1 MSPLR
6 RRRRGTN
13 GAAGLLSRLA
23 LALVATTS
31 VGCSLG
37 LDFEDECGAPGDCAE
52 GRVCQSG
59 YCVPGSASAPD
70 AGGPVALVNDLCP
83 QLVGA
88 TEAEVRAGEALL
100 IGALSPATGALAA
113 TGRPVERAI
122 FLAVE
127 EINQVGGIDGR
138 KLAVLA
144 CDDGTSDNDLA
155 ERAATHLV
163 EVGRVPAIV
172 GPAASGTLI
181 EVFSAVTHDA
191 EVVLISP
198 SATSPAISTLA
209 DDGLVWR
216 TPPSDDLQGNAI
228 AQYLLAEKA
237 KENGIAKVAVIN
249 RNDTYGNA
257 LRTVIQNGWC
267 AEASCAETTYFT
279 KTYADA
285 SLGSDLATAVQGLEA
300 FGPDVTVLV
309 GFLDDGVDFL
319 NLAGTR
325 AGIRKR
331 FILTDGMKEAPLVT
345 RVESAAVLEGILGTA
360 PATPDNP
367 NTQTFELAYRA
378 KWNTAPSIFNA
389 QAYDATYLL
398 ALAIAG
404 AGRDATPGGPDIARQ
419 LRRMTGGT
427 KVISVGPTDFGEG
440 VRTLRAAS
448 DARIDFDGA
457 SGPLNFDGGTGEAP
471 ADIEAWR
478 VDTAADA
485 IVSLGVIYTAGGEFR
500 PPAAPSAPASEG
512 N

>member
-1 MSPLR
+1 VAPSP
-6 RRRRGTN
+6 
-13 GAAGLLSRLA
+13 
-23 LALVATTS
+23 
-31 VGCSLG
+31 
-37 LDFEDECGAPGDCAE
+37 
-52 GRVCQSG
+52 
-59 YCVPGSASAPD
+59 
-70 AGGPVALVNDLCP
+70 LVNDLCP

>member
-1 MSPLR
+1 MSPSLR
-6 RRRRGTN
+6 R
-13 GAAGLLSRLA
+13 AAGPLAILA
-23 LALVATTS
+23 LLAGGAT
-31 VGCSLG
+31 GCSLG
-37 LDFEDECGAPGDCAE
+37 LDFEDECSGNGSCGS

-59 YCVPGSASAPD
+59 YCVSGSAQAPD
-70 AGGPVALVNDLCP
+70 AGGPSPLVNDLCP

-88 TEAEVRAGEALL
+88 SEAEVRAGKALL

-144 CDDGTSDNDLA
+144 CDDGTADNDLA
-155 ERAATHLV
+155 ERAATHLI
-163 EVGRVPAIV
+163 EVGQVPAIV

-198 SATSPAISTLA
+198 SATSPSITTLA

-237 KENGIAKVAVIN
+237 AGDGGLEKVAVIN

-267 AEASCAETTYFT
+267 AAASCEETTYFT
-279 KTYADA
+279 KTYSDA

-331 FILTDGMKEAPLVT
+331 FILTDGMKEAPLVD

-419 LRRMTGGT
+419 LRRMTGGQ

-457 SGPLNFDGGTGEAP
+457 SGPLNFDPNTGEAP

-478 VDTAADA
+478 VDTAAGK
-485 IVSLGVIYTAGGEFR
+485 IVSLGVLYTAGGEFR
-500 PPAAPSAPASEG
+500 PPAAASAPAPEG

>member
-1 MSPLR
+1 VRGSR
-6 RRRRGTN
+6 R
-13 GAAGLLSRLA
+13 AAAALLA
-23 LALVATTS
+23 GFAA
-31 VGCSLG
+31 GCSLG
-37 LDFEDECGAPGDCAE
+37 LDFEDECGVSSDCSS
-52 GRVCQSG
+52 GLVCRSG
-59 YCVPGSASAPD
+59 YCVPGAEETPD
-70 AGGPVALVNDLCP
+70 AGGPQPLVNDLCP

-88 TEAEVRAGEALL
+88 TEAEIREGKALL
-100 IGALSPATGALAA
+100 IGALSPATGALSA

-144 CDDGTSDNDLA
+144 CDDGTADNDLA

-163 EVGRVPAIV
+163 EVGQVPAIV

-191 EVVLISP
+191 EVVLVSP
-198 SATSPAISTLA
+198 SATSPAITTLA

-237 KENGIAKVAVIN
+237 KENGLSKVAVIN

-267 AEASCAETTYFT
+267 AEAPCGETTYFT
-279 KTYADA
+279 KTYSDA

-319 NLAGTR
+319 NLAGSR
-325 AGIRKR
+325 AGITKR
-331 FILTDGMKEAPLVT
+331 FILTDGMKEAPLVE
-345 RVESAAVLEGILGTA
+345 RVESSEVLAGILGTA

-378 KWNTAPSIFNA
+378 KWNVAPSIFNA
-389 QAYDATYLL
+389 QAYDATYLI

-404 AGRDATPGGPDIARQ
+404 AGRDATPRGPDIARQ
-419 LRRMTGGT
+419 LRRMTGGQ
-427 KVISVGPTDFGEG
+427 KLISVGPTDFGEG
-440 VRTLRAAS
+440 MRTLRSAT

-457 SGPLNFDGGTGEAP
+457 SGPLNFDPGTGEAP

-478 VDTAADA
+478 VDTQTDR
-485 IVSLGVIYTAGGEFR
+485 IVSMGVLYTAGGEFR

>member
-1 MSPLR
+1 LSPSLR
-6 RRRRGTN
+6 RASGSLATLVLL
-13 GAAGLLSRLA
+13 AGGGLA
-23 LALVATTS
+23 
-31 VGCSLG
+31 GCSLG
-37 LDFEDECGAPGDCAE
+37 LDFEDECSGNGPCAS
-52 GRVCQSG
+52 GRVCRSG
-59 YCVPGSASAPD
+59 YCVPGNATEPD
-70 AGGPVALVNDLCP
+70 AGGSPPLVNDLCP

-88 TEAEVRAGEALL
+88 SEADVRAGRAVL
-100 IGALSPATGALAA
+100 IGALAPATGALAA

-122 FLAVE
+122 FLAVD

-138 KLAVLA
+138 KLAVLS

-155 ERAATHLV
+155 ERAATHLI
-163 EVGRVPAIV
+163 EVGHVPAII

-181 EVFSAVTHDA
+181 EVFNAVTHDA
-191 EVVLISP
+191 GVVLISP

-228 AQYLLAEKA
+228 AQYLLAEKDKA
-237 KENGIAKVAVIN
+237 EGGVEKIAVIN

-267 AEASCAETTYFT
+267 PAASSCAETTYFT
-279 KTYADA
+279 KTYSDA
-285 SLGSDLATAVQGLEA
+285 SLVSDLATAVQGLEA
-300 FGPDVTVLV
+300 FEPDVTVLV
-309 GFLDDGVDFL
+309 GFLDDGIEFL
-319 NLAGTR
+319 KLAGSR
-325 AGIRKR
+325 AGIRRR
-331 FILTDGMKEAPLVT
+331 FILTDGMKEAALVD
-345 RVESAAVLEGILGTA
+345 RVVSDAVLDGILGTA

-367 NTQTFELAYRA
+367 NTRTFELAYRA

-404 AGRDATPGGPDIARQ
+404 TGRDASPSGSDVAGQ
-419 LRRMTGGT
+419 LRRMTGGQ

-440 VRTLRAAS
+440 VRTLRAAP

-457 SGPLNFDGGTGEAP
+457 SGPLNFDPETGEAP

-478 VDTAADA
+478 VDTTAGE
-485 IVSLGVIYTAGGEFR
+485 IVSLGVLYTAAGEFR
-500 PPAAPSAPASEG
+500 PLAAASTSAPEG